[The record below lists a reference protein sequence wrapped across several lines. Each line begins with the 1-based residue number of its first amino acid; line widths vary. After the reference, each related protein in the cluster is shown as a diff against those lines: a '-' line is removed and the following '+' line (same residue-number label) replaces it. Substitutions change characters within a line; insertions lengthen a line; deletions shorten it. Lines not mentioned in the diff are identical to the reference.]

1 MQSCRTVFFTTYR
14 SPLGK
19 LGLAATSRGLF
30 RIAPIRG
37 SEMSFLMDL
46 PLRRFDLVRSEK
58 QFAPLKRQLDRY
70 FKGQPVRFRFSADLS
85 QGTPFQRKVWGQ
97 LSALLPGQL
106 VTYGR
111 LAREIGH
118 PKASRAVGQAV
129 GANPLPI
136 IIPCH
141 RVIAS
146 DGSLG
151 GFAWGVGQKK
161 KLLELEG
168 IRIWSERRK

>member
-1 MQSCRTVFFTTYR
+1 MNKIPTLFFTTYR

-19 LGLAATSRGLF
+19 LGLAATSRGIF
-30 RIAPIRG
+30 RIAPVSG

-46 PLRRFDLVRSEK
+46 PLKRFDLVRNEK

-70 FKGQPVRFRFSADLS
+70 FKGQPVRFRFRADLS
-85 QGTPFQRKVWGQ
+85 QGTPFQKKIWRQ
-97 LSALLPGQL
+97 LSGLLPGQMIA
-106 VTYGR
+106 YGR
-111 LAREIGH
+111 LASETGH

-151 GFAWGVGQKK
+151 GFAWGLATKR

-168 IRIWSERRK
+168 IRIWSEKRR